1 MSDLAPLS
9 ASSPPT
15 FGKDDFAQLAAGFH
29 SRTHP
34 RSMDYYRE
42 VGDGAGDVG
51 LGLIKMS
58 NLYEAVAKKAV
69 DLSHVLHRAAAEISG
84 EVGLL

>member
-1 MSDLAPLS
+1 
-9 ASSPPT
+9 
-15 FGKDDFAQLAAGFH
+15 
-29 SRTHP
+29 
-34 RSMDYYRE
+34 MDYYRE